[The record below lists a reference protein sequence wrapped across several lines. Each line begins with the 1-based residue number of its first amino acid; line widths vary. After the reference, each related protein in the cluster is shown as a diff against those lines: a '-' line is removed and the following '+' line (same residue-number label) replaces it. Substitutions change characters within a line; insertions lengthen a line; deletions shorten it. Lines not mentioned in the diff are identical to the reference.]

1 MRYGSRIAEQ
11 RISRGWSREQL
22 AQNLNVSPELIEQW
36 ESGACFPD
44 KANLLS
50 LSIALESGVKRLL
63 IDDVDELTRLI
74 SITQVRETV
83 CMAALA
89 AVLGSCSLALVAVQA
104 TSPELTSI
112 VANAVKLTLAAAF
125 FVVILFRRSRP
136 ALQARSYS
144 DALEIINGPQTT
156 FPLVRAAGRNPRVA
170 VIQFILGACIALAL
184 IITLGVLVPES
195 NLPWVML

>member
-11 RISRGWSREQL
+11 RILKGWSREQL
-22 AQNLNVSPELIEQW
+22 AQNLNVSPQLIEQW
-36 ESGACFPD
+36 ESGTRFPD

-63 IDDVDELTRLI
+63 VDDVDELTRFI
-74 SITQVRETV
+74 SIMQVRETV
-83 CMAALA
+83 CMAALT

-104 TSPELTSI
+104 TSPELTYI
-112 VANAVKLTLAAAF
+112 VTNAVKLTLAAAF
-125 FVVILFRRSRP
+125 IAVILIRRSKP
-136 ALQARSYS
+136 ALQARLYS
-144 DALEIINGPQTT
+144 DALEIIKGPQTAL
-156 FPLVRAAGRNPRVA
+156 PLVRAAGRSPRAA

-184 IITLGVLVPES
+184 IITLGILVPES